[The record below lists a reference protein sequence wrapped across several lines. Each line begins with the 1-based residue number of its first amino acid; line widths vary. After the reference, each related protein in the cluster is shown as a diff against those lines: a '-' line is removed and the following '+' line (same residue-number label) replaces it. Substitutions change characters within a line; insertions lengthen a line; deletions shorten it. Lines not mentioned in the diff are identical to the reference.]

1 MKSEILFAL
10 FLCNTFMRLTAIQLE
25 LTKRDD
31 ATFSDPEIKELIDYV
46 SLYNKIINYQEIGSD
61 FVEI

>member
-1 MKSEILFAL
+1 
-10 FLCNTFMRLTAIQLE
+10 MRLTAIQLE